1 MLSKPIDKVKTD
13 FKNNYYN
20 IVLLPILRKVNYT
33 LSYVKN
39 DNTAEVLRD
48 YILAGFLGT
57 RLDRFFKEVSIK
69 GKINQ
74 DINVQIHQLS
84 ILKIIL
90 QRNNNRRI
98 ETEFDGLFAVVDTN
112 VDTCLDV
119 FVKVNKASMK
129 NKTFLNN
136 VRLDTIIE
144 NFYKKTSLNF
154 DLVIKNNRIY
164 FRIFSGNKFREP
176 LFGKLI
182 NERKLSDYYDTL
194 KFIEEITTE
203 IVKS

>member
-1 MLSKPIDKVKTD
+1 MLEEELNEIRNLHEYRELAKQSKSLKIMSIIQLIFYFFIIIPVFIVFFYHNILVFEDTLSDLLALVEILSILIFFMLSKPINKVKAD

-39 DNTAEVLRD
+39 D
-48 YILAGFLGT
+48 
-57 RLDRFFKEVSIK
+57 
-69 GKINQ
+69 
-74 DINVQIHQLS
+74 
-84 ILKIIL
+84 
-90 QRNNNRRI
+90 
-98 ETEFDGLFAVVDTN
+98 
-112 VDTCLDV
+112 
-119 FVKVNKASMK
+119 KASMK